1 MKKGKMDR
9 VGFAIL
15 IAIAAVIVVSTVV
28 MLLWNGLMPDLFGLR
43 TISFFQAMG
52 LLILS
57 HLLLRGWS
65 PMHHFRGWKHE
76 RLRNLL
82 DSRLSTMT
90 PEEREKFAAEWGC
103 HRSNPPKT
111 DAKVVS

>member
-1 MKKGKMDR
+1 
-9 VGFAIL
+9 
-15 IAIAAVIVVSTVV
+15 
-28 MLLWNGLMPDLFGLR
+28 
-43 TISFFQAMG
+43 
-52 LLILS
+52 
-57 HLLLRGWS
+57 
-65 PMHHFRGWKHE
+65 MHHFRGWKHE